1 MSWNKDIRFPEKK
14 VDSSWKDD
22 VTQKKEGQH
31 SPSTSAK
38 SSTPQPAS
46 PTSQKSATVKTSKP
60 FMNLISSLGFQALM
74 HLGEVPNPATQER
87 EVNLEVAQEMIG
99 LIQSIKEK
107 TLGNTS
113 AEETELLLSLLSELQ
128 MKFADR
134 V

>member
-1 MSWNKDIRFPEKK
+1 
-14 VDSSWKDD
+14 
-22 VTQKKEGQH
+22 
-31 SPSTSAK
+31 
-38 SSTPQPAS
+38 
-46 PTSQKSATVKTSKP
+46 
-60 FMNLISSLGFQALM
+60 M